1 VRLKERV
8 DEKKDEY
15 GYRPGAGNGSH
26 AGPRSLAVRC
36 RPSQGHPSDSG
47 EDQRIHSPRIAQ
59 RVSLAE
65 EPLAVSVDTAQVR
78 IHSRQGEFR
87 RGSEIP

>member
-1 VRLKERV
+1 LKERV

-15 GYRPGAGNGSH
+15 GYQVLGMEVMPDH
-26 AGPRSLAVRC
+26 VHLLLDVDPRKGIHQIV
-36 RPSQGHPSDSG
+36 G
-47 EDQRIHSPRIAQ
+47 RIKGYTAPRIAQ